1 MSTITVHI
9 EADTGDGRL
18 IQELGELF
26 RRLHSK
32 ECDCQTAYHETT
44 TVEMAEGLEKE
55 QAAFIRADGLEVHP
69 VFEGSGALGVTAFDA
84 AVPPPPPQPASPF
97 GAEDMGSLPPPTM
110 QSAGLSHLN
119 PPPPPFDYTPEGGP
133 PTILQPPPAPAV
145 ELDSEGLPWDAR
157 IHSSSKAKL
166 AKTGAWKLARGCPP
180 ELAVTVLAELKAA
193 MALPRVGT
201 PPTVTTITQDV
212 VGGEPSAP
220 QPPAALEQSTLPPP
234 AIQSAPPP
242 PPAQQ
247 PAAPPPVAAP
257 PGTPTTFPAFLVAIT
272 QQQAAKKLTFDEVLA
287 VLKENG
293 LENIQLL
300 TARPD
305 LIPRIYSRLEAL
317 WTSR

>member
-1 MSTITVHI
+1 MSIITVHI
-9 EADTGDGRL
+9 EADTGDGVL
-18 IQELGELF
+18 IRELGELF
-26 RRLHSK
+26 RRLHGR
-32 ECDCQTAYHETT
+32 ECGCQQQEAGQAYHETT
-44 TVEMAEGLEKE
+44 TVERAERLEKE

-69 VFEGSGALGVTAFDA
+69 VFEGSGAFGVTAFDA
-84 AVPPPPPQPASPF
+84 ADVPPPPPASPF
-97 GAEDMGSLPPPTM
+97 GTEDMGSLPPPPGW
-110 QSAGLSHLN
+110 SNEL
-119 PPPPPFDYTPEGGP
+119 E
-133 PTILQPPPAPAV
+133 PTAV
-145 ELDSEGLPWDAR
+145 ELDVEGLPWDAR

-201 PPTVTTITQDV
+201 PPTAV
-212 VGGEPSAP
+212 
-220 QPPAALEQSTLPPP
+220 STLPIPP
-234 AIQSAPPP
+234 APSQLTTTDILMTTPPVVPVSPVILPLPNVMNMGGVEAPFPFDP
-242 PPAQQ
+242 T
-247 PAAPPPVAAP
+247 PAAPLPVAAP
-257 PGTPTTFPAFLVAIT
+257 PGAPTTFPAFLVAIT

-305 LIPRIYSRLEAL
+305 LIPQIYNRLEAL